1 MSKVVQ
7 DIGVL
12 RLKSEDVTT
21 VEEAQDLIHK
31 LEAALGKMDNGVG
44 LAAIQLGYPKRV
56 GVIKHPK
63 DGLFLHLINPKIVE
77 GLDEFVYMR
86 EGCLSFPKVFR
97 DTKRYRQITVEHK
110 VIRDG
115 KFEDETFVSYYSPD
129 TTEPGNDG
137 LVTIAIQHELD
148 HFDGKLI
155 LDYDIKA
162 IPVKRDRKKVGR
174 NDPCPCGSGKKYK
187 KCCGK

>member
-63 DGLFLHLINPKIVE
+63 DGLFLHLINPKIVKE
-77 GLDEFVYMR
+77 LDEFVYMR

>member
-174 NDPCPCGSGKKYK
+174 NDPCLCGSGKKYK